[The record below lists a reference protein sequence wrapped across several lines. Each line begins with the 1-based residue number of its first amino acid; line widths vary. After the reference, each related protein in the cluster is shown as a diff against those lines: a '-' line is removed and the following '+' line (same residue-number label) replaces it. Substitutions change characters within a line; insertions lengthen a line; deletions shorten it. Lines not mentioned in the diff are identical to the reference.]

1 MSDTDDTDV
10 LLLIPPNF
18 FLVNS
23 SGSEDS
29 FLESSRTVVHKP
41 VSCTAQ
47 VLGKLVNQVHSLE
60 SRLETLELDTSEIS
74 SVESRKKVWDTESFD
89 SRSLD
94 RKCFTFPRRRRRKI
108 RKVRS
113 KDVSLTSLDIC
124 GKDFCSLKLNCKP
137 EKLEKLNDSLS
148 MDGDISSIV
157 STPSK
162 GNDKLLL
169 HEIDEFLTRVE
180 SYESPDSKSKEAN
193 QITAENIIKATG
205 DYISQ
210 KLEGRNI
217 DEIQLPSG
225 RIVSSN
231 ILDKYIY
238 LVKTANQSPQSTSS
252 VCNIRTE
259 NDHTSYVHTRSEND
273 SNNMPHTSTKPNT
286 KSPSI
291 RRLNFSDTKDVQST
305 STPKRNIQPSYSDT
319 FKPSSNKILDRA
331 SKVLEHYKSQSRN
344 TPSSISDA
352 SELTL
357 KRDEFTKRHDYVK
370 KDEFMKQNEYIKRDE
385 YMKQHEYAMK
395 KDEYMRR
402 DECMKQSEYTMKRD
416 EFKMPQMRPFGLD
429 REGYKLESIDTDLL
443 SLSELWGERGDRG
456 EKVDSIK
463 LEEERLK
470 REHCEAMIQQ
480 LQKKILE
487 QQEKLA
493 VAMKVD
499 KAKDAAINKLREAWL
514 RLTGSLDRAE
524 ERHRAALDRMVREV
538 DNFKMVA
545 GEAQKKT
552 SHFET
557 ELYKALDLAHDY
569 QEKCKLLTSEKKDLQ
584 EQMEKVAESKD
595 EAIRLKDKEIEVL
608 KENCETV
615 MRLNKQ
621 STDCVKNLEDALEK
635 EKSDHESTKSKTME
649 LTHKVET
656 LSEER
661 LVEQQERDILKA
673 KVNEERSRCSVL
685 EKQLCDSQNQLSEL
699 LNKCDTLDDE
709 TKNLRKHLE
718 LQKAELKSHYQQ
730 QLEDAV
736 LAKLQEFQRQLDLAE
751 RDMEMAARNKESAVI
766 DSFNK
771 QITRIEEQHKLE
783 VNVLEEKQKEEIKL
797 YRLQLAQANEK
808 ISLLEN
814 KLETYRR
821 RRGQIAS
828 QLHSVMESQW
838 RQALLILTHGHA
850 GLSHRVAPPS
860 LDNTAPE
867 SVSTPLPPEAM
878 CSKAGATSL
887 PPEVFRSRHTDLQ
900 FDTLSDRELQQY
912 VKLLLTKPPSFD
924 ADSPPDHKHLD
935 EEPTSDRPDK
945 VDRRDKAKRSLN
957 PGKPPWKA

>member
-47 VLGKLVNQVHSLE
+47 VLGKLVNQVHCLE

-74 SVESRKKVWDTESFD
+74 SVGTRNKVWDTDSFD

-108 RKVRS
+108 RRDTS
-113 KDVSLTSLDIC
+113 KDASLTSLDTAREAENLRFDYKYC
-124 GKDFCSLKLNCKP
+124 KVDKLD
-137 EKLEKLNDSLS
+137 DSHS

-162 GNDKLLL
+162 QNDKLLL
-169 HEIDEFLTRVE
+169 HEIDEFLNKVE
-180 SYESPDSKSKEAN
+180 TYESPDSKNRE
-193 QITAENIIKATG
+193 QIPITSDNILQATG
-205 DYISQ
+205 DYISN
-210 KLEGRNI
+210 KLEGKNQ

-225 RIVSSN
+225 RIVSSSV
-231 ILDKYIY
+231 LDKYIY

-252 VCNIRTE
+252 ARNEHEHPKRYHGRMD
-259 NDHTSYVHTRSEND
+259 N
-273 SNNMPHTSTKPNT
+273 PNYCSKQET

-291 RRLNFSDTKDVQST
+291 RKLNFSDTKEVQTT
-305 STPKRNIQPSYSDT
+305 STPKKNTQTSYSDT
-319 FKPSSNKILDRA
+319 FKPSANKILDRA

-344 TPSSISDA
+344 VQSSMSDA
-352 SELTL
+352 SELTM
-357 KRDEFTKRHDYVK
+357 KRDEF
-370 KDEFMKQNEYIKRDE
+370 E
-385 YMKQHEYAMK
+385 K
-395 KDEYMRR
+395 KDEYNL
-402 DECMKQSEYTMKRD
+402 KTNEYNMKRD

-429 REGYKLESIDTDLL
+429 REGYKLDSIDTDLL
-443 SLSELWGERGDRG
+443 SLSELWGERGDRA
-456 EKVDSIK
+456 EKIDSIK

-470 REHCEAMIQQ
+470 REHCEALIQQ

-493 VAMKVD
+493 VAVKVD
-499 KAKDAAINKLREAWL
+499 KAKDAAIHKLREAWL

-524 ERHRAALDRMVREV
+524 ERHRTALDKMLREV

-552 SHFET
+552 THFET

-569 QEKCKLLTSEKKDLQ
+569 QDKCKKLTSEKKELQ
-584 EQMEKVAESKD
+584 ENMESAVESKE
-595 EAIRLKDKEIEVL
+595 EALRLKEKEIETL
-608 KENCETV
+608 RENCETV

-635 EKSDHESTKSKTME
+635 EKTDHEMTKSKNIELIRKME
-649 LTHKVET
+649 
-656 LSEER
+656 SMSDER
-661 LVEQQERDILKA
+661 CTEQQEKDVLKV
-673 KVNEERSRCSVL
+673 KLNEERSRCNLL
-685 EKQLCDSQNQLSEL
+685 EKQLCEAQNQVAEL
-699 LNKCDTLDDE
+699 VKKCDALDDE
-709 TKNLRKHLE
+709 AKSLRKHLE

-736 LAKLQEFQRQLDLAE
+736 LGKLQEFQRQLDLAE
-751 RDMEMAARNKESAVI
+751 RDMEMAARNKEIAVI
-766 DSFNK
+766 ETYNK
-771 QITRIEEQHKLE
+771 QITRIEDQHKLE
-783 VNVLEEKQKEEIKL
+783 VQVLEEKQKEEIKL

-828 QLHSVMESQW
+828 QLHSVMEAQW
-838 RQALLILTHGHA
+838 RQALLILTTGHA
-850 GLSHRVAPPS
+850 GLPPRAAPPA
-860 LDNTAPE
+860 LDSTAPD
-867 SVSTPLPPEAM
+867 SVTPLPPAPH
-878 CSKAGATSL
+878 KGAVSL
-887 PPEVFRSRHTDLQ
+887 PHDAPRRELPHDA
-900 FDTLSDRELQQY
+900 LSDHELQQY
-912 VKLLLTKPPSFD
+912 VQLLLTKPPNFE
-924 ADSPPDHKHLD
+924 ADSPPDPREHKNYS
-935 EEPTSDRPDK
+935 EEPTSDRPDRL
-945 VDRRDKAKRSLN
+945 DRRDKVKRSLH
-957 PGKPPWKA
+957 PGKPPWKS